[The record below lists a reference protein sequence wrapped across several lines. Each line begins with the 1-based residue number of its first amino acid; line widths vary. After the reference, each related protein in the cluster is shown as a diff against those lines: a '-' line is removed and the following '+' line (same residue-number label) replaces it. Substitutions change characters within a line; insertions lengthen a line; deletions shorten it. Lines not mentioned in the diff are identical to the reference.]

1 MISKATTTE
10 DEKMKRY
17 GNLYERIIDIDNL
30 RQAER
35 KARQG
40 KKNNKGIAIF
50 DTDPEGFLRQLHD
63 DLAEGRFHTSQYSTF
78 IIHEPKERL
87 IYRLPYYP
95 DRIVHHAILNIME
108 PIWVATFTAD
118 SYSCI
123 KGRGIHRCAAKL
135 HRALKDNPEQTTYC
149 LKMDIRKFYPSIDHE
164 LMKSALRHK
173 IKDERLLALLDE
185 VVDSAPGIPIGNYLS
200 QYFANIFLT
209 EFDHW
214 LKETK
219 HVAHYF
225 RYADD
230 IVILG
235 GDKRELHGLERDIEA
250 YMKTLHLEIKPTWRV
265 FPTSTGID
273 FVGFVFYPTHTR
285 LRKGVKQR
293 LCRRIAH
300 ILHRK
305 ETPERKAFLQ
315 ELAPWWGWLK
325 HCDSR
330 HLLQTLNL
338 RTPYEIDFR

>member
-1 MISKATTTE
+1 
-10 DEKMKRY
+10 MKRH
-17 GNLYERIIDIDNL
+17 GNLYDRIIDIDNL
-30 RQAER
+30 RIAER

-40 KKNNKGIAIF
+40 KKNNKGIVMF
-50 DTDPEGFLRQLHD
+50 DKDPEGFLRQLHE
-63 DLAEGRFHTSQYSTF
+63 DLAAGRFHTSPYNTF

-123 KGRGIHRCAAKL
+123 KDRGIHLCARKL
-135 HRALKDNPEQTTYC
+135 RQTLRQDPERTKFC
-149 LKMDIRKFYPSIDHE
+149 LKMDIRKFYPSIDHDM
-164 LMKSALRHK
+164 MKQALRRK
-173 IKDERLLALLDE
+173 LKDQRLLAVLDE

-200 QYFANIFLT
+200 QYFANIYLT

-219 HVAHYF
+219 QVAHYF

-230 IVILG
+230 MVILAETA
-235 GDKRELHGLERDIEA
+235 RELHGLERDIEA
-250 YMKTLHLEIKPTWRV
+250 FMKSLRLEVKPTWRI
-265 FPTSTGID
+265 FPTATGVD

-293 LCRRIAH
+293 LCRRVAAI
-300 ILHRK
+300 HRRK
-305 ETPERKAFLQ
+305 RTPERTAFLQ

-330 HLLQTLNL
+330 HLIQTLNL
-338 RTPYEIDFR
+338 KTPYEINFR

>member
-1 MISKATTTE
+1 
-10 DEKMKRY
+10 MKRY
-17 GNLYERIIDIDNL
+17 GNLYDRIIDIDNL

-40 KKNNKGIAIF
+40 KKNNKGIVMF
-50 DTDPEGFLRQLHD
+50 DKEPEGFLRQLHD
-63 DLAEGRFHTSQYSTF
+63 DLAAGRFHTSPYSTF

-108 PIWVATFTAD
+108 PLWVATFTAD

-123 KGRGIHRCAAKL
+123 KGRGIHLCARKL
-135 HRALKDNPEQTTYC
+135 HRALKDDTQGTTYC

-164 LMKSALRHK
+164 LMKQALRNK
-173 IKDERLLALLDE
+173 LKDERLLTLLDE
-185 VVDSAPGIPIGNYLS
+185 VVDSADGIPIGNYLS
-200 QYFANIFLT
+200 QYFANIYLT
-209 EFDHW
+209 KFDHW
-214 LKETK
+214 LKEDK
-219 HVAHYF
+219 QVEHYF

-230 IVILG
+230 IVILS
-235 GDKRELHGLERDIEA
+235 GDKRELHGLERDIEE
-250 YMKTLHLEIKPTWRV
+250 YMRTLRLEIKPTWRI
-265 FPTSTGID
+265 FPTATGID

-293 LCRRIAH
+293 LCRRVAA
-300 ILHRK
+300 ILRRR

-330 HLLQTLNL
+330 HLIQTLNL
-338 RTPYEIDFR
+338 KTPYEIDFR